1 MGKVFIKDKVFY
13 QSLFTV
19 TLPIVAM
26 NVITI
31 GVNMMDTI
39 MLGSFGEV
47 QLSGSSLAND
57 FINIFQILCMG
68 MGCGAAVLT
77 AQFWG
82 SRNIRDLKRTVTIM
96 LWVAVVIAFLFTL
109 AALFVPELIMSIYTK
124 DKSVIESGALYF
136 RWSVP
141 TFLLMGLSL
150 TLTHV
155 LRSVKSVKIPLA
167 ASVVS
172 FFVNIFFN
180 WVFIFGHLG
189 APRMEIAGAALG
201 TVIARVAECTII
213 CIFFFFKDESIG
225 YRLEDMKSRVNDLV
239 SVYFRFSLPV
249 LASDSLLGFG
259 NTAVSI
265 VIGHMG
271 TTYTA
276 AYAIIAMIQ
285 RLSTVFTGAL
295 GQASHTVVGNM
306 LGAGEKEKAQTA
318 SLTLLV
324 ISSLIGICAMAFIF
338 FSGEWIISF
347 YNITV
352 ETHRVALLMN
362 DAMAI
367 MVFFQSLQSVITKGV
382 LRGGG
387 DTLYAL
393 CIDAVFLWILSV
405 PLGILTGLVWHMNAF
420 IVLVSLKIDWA
431 VKTVLGICRILSGKW
446 RKEIKTA

>member
-1 MGKVFIKDKVFY
+1 MGKVFIKDKAFY
-13 QSLFTV
+13 QTLFTV

-82 SRNIRDLKRTVTIM
+82 SRNIKDLKRTVTIM
-96 LWVAVVIAFLFTL
+96 LRVAVVIAFLFTL
-109 AALFVPELIMSIYTK
+109 AALFIPERIMSIYTR
-124 DKSVIESGALYF
+124 DQSVIESGALYF

-150 TLTHV
+150 TLTQV
-155 LRSVKSVKIPLA
+155 LRSVKSVKTPLA
-167 ASVVS
+167 ASIVS

-201 TVIARVAECTII
+201 TVIARVAECAII

-225 YRLEDMKSRVNDLV
+225 YRLKDMKSRVNDLV

-318 SLTLLV
+318 SLTLLA
-324 ISSLIGICAMAFIF
+324 ISSVIGICAMAFIF

-347 YNITV
+347 YNITA